1 MCLVAVER
9 RHRMRDG
16 AKNTASIRRSR
27 RSSSQS
33 NDWHMCRRNRLKA
46 NDTYQQIAASEATLA
61 HKCAGAVLDERI
73 SEQFPLRFK
82 PADSGFKSLS
92 CMDTGYEGTNL
103 LRPANQRLIDVPAV
117 GEWLLRGAL
126 PGEPL
131 LAVGGPCRY
140 RKSCHWQRSA

>member
-9 RHRMRDG
+9 RLRMRDG
-16 AKNTASIRRSR
+16 AKNSASIRRSR
-27 RSSSQS
+27 RSSPQS

-61 HKCAGAVLDERI
+61 HKGAGAVIDQRI
-73 SEQFPLRFK
+73 FEQFPLRFK
-82 PADSGFKSLS
+82 PADSGFKLLS
-92 CMDTGYEGTNL
+92 CMDPGYEGTNL

-126 PGEPL
+126 PGGPL
-131 LAVGGPCRY
+131 LAGSRGSRCSP
-140 RKSCHWQRSA
+140 